1 MSTHSRQAAA
11 TALPPQRAGIARLDG
26 AEAAGRPGGPGSGS
40 VQASVSCG
48 DLPGLAR
55 SMCYAS
61 KGIKY

>member
-1 MSTHSRQAAA
+1 MNNTTRRTTSA
-11 TALPPQRAGIARLDG
+11 ALPPQRPGIARLDDD
-26 AEAAGRPGGPGSGS
+26 ARGGIGTGS

>member
-1 MSTHSRQAAA
+1 MTSNQRQVSAA
-11 TALPPQRAGIARLDG
+11 TLPPQTPGIARLDDD
-26 AEAAGRPGGPGSGS
+26 ARGGIGTGS
-40 VQASVSCG
+40 VQASGSCG

>member
-1 MSTHSRQAAA
+1 MKTPTSRAAA
-11 TALPPQRAGIARLDG
+11 GGLPPQRPGIARLDDDARGGIG
-26 AEAAGRPGGPGSGS
+26 AGS
-40 VQASVSCG
+40 VRASVSCG

>member
-1 MSTHSRQAAA
+1 MNTPSRHTAAG
-11 TALPPQRAGIARLDG
+11 ALPPQRPGIARLDDD
-26 AEAAGRPGGPGSGS
+26 ARGGFGTGS

>member
-1 MSTHSRQAAA
+1 MSTDSCQSSAA
-11 TALPPQRAGIARLDG
+11 ALPPQKPGIPRLDED
-26 AEAAGRPGGPGSGS
+26 ARGGIGTGS

>member
-1 MSTHSRQAAA
+1 MNTHTCRTVA
-11 TALPPQRAGIARLDG
+11 TVLPPQTPGIARMDDD
-26 AEAAGRPGGPGSGS
+26 ARGGIGTGS

>member
-1 MSTHSRQAAA
+1 MNTNHRHPSAAEA
-11 TALPPQRAGIARLDG
+11 PPQKPGIARMDDD
-26 AEAAGRPGGPGSGS
+26 ARGGIGTGS

>member
-1 MSTHSRQAAA
+1 MIIHHRDPAAA
-11 TALPPQRAGIARLDG
+11 KLPPQKPGIARMDDD
-26 AEAAGRPGGPGSGS
+26 ARGGIGTGF